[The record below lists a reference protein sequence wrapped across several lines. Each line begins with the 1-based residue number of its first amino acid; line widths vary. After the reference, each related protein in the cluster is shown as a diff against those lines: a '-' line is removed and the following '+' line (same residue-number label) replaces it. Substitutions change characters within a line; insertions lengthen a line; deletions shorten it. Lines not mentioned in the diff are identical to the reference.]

1 MKSFGIGFV
10 IAVLALI
17 ILLANSL
24 YIVTD
29 KQTAILLRFGE
40 IIDPKIESGLHF
52 KIPIL
57 NTVRK
62 FDSRVL
68 TLDAIPQ
75 PYFTEE
81 KKRLIVDAFVK
92 WRISDNEQFYITSSG
107 GQLSALRT
115 LLTQRVDEGLR
126 NQFGKRTVQDV
137 ISGERDQLM
146 KALTADLN
154 TVANSELGVEVID
167 VRVKKIEL
175 PTEVNDSVY
184 NRMRTERERLAQELR
199 AEGNEI
205 AEEIRANADKERT
218 VILADAYKTAELIKG
233 EGDAEATSTYAKA
246 FNKDPEFYEFT
257 RSLSAYQSTFENKSD
272 VLLIDPESD
281 FFKYLDSSFGTS
293 SSE

>member
-1 MKSFGIGFV
+1 MRSFGIGFV
-10 IAVLALI
+10 IAILALI

-52 KIPIL
+52 KVPIL

-137 ISGERDQLM
+137 ISGERDELM
-146 KALTADLN
+146 RVLTADLN
-154 TVANSELGVEVID
+154 KVANSELGVEVID

-184 NRMRTERERLAQELR
+184 NRIRTERERLAQELR

-218 VILADAYKTAELIKG
+218 VILADAYKTAEIIKG

-246 FNKDPEFYEFT
+246 FNKNPEFYEFT
-257 RSLSAYQSTFENKSD
+257 RSLSAYQSTFENQSD

-293 SSE
+293 KSE

>member
-1 MKSFGIGFV
+1 MRSFGIGFV
-10 IAVLALI
+10 IAILALI

-52 KIPIL
+52 KVPIL

-68 TLDAIPQ
+68 TLDAVPQ

-137 ISGERDQLM
+137 ISGERDELM
-146 KALTADLN
+146 RVLTADLN
-154 TVANSELGVEVID
+154 KVANSELGVEVID

-218 VILADAYKTAELIKG
+218 VILADAYKTAEIIKG

-246 FNKDPEFYEFT
+246 FNKNPEFYEFT

-293 SSE
+293 KSE

>member
-1 MKSFGIGFV
+1 M
-10 IAVLALI
+10 
-17 ILLANSL
+17 
-24 YIVTD
+24 
-29 KQTAILLRFGE
+29 
-40 IIDPKIESGLHF
+40 
-52 KIPIL
+52 PIL

-137 ISGERDQLM
+137 ISGERDELM
-146 KALTADLN
+146 RVLTADLN
-154 TVANSELGVEVID
+154 KVANAELGVEVID

-218 VILADAYKTAELIKG
+218 VILADAYKTAEIIKG
-233 EGDAEATSTYAKA
+233 EGDAAATSTYAKA
-246 FNKDPEFYEFT
+246 FNKNPEFYEFT

-293 SSE
+293 KSE

>member
-1 MKSFGIGFV
+1 MKSFGIGFIV
-10 IAVLALI
+10 LILAVI

-24 YIVTD
+24 FIVTD

-52 KIPIL
+52 KVPIL

-68 TLDAIPQ
+68 TLDAVPQ

-107 GQLSALRT
+107 GQLGALRT

-154 TVANSELGVEVID
+154 KVANSELGVEVID

-175 PTEVNDSVY
+175 PSEVNDSVY

-218 VILADAYKTAELIKG
+218 VILADAYKTAEIIKG
-233 EGDAEATSTYAKA
+233 EGDADATSTYAEA
-246 FNKDPEFYEFT
+246 FNKNPEFYEFT
-257 RSLSAYQSTFENKSD
+257 RSLSAYQSTFQNKSD

-281 FFKYLDSSFGTS
+281 FFKYLDSSFGTPS
-293 SSE
+293 K

>member
-10 IAVLALI
+10 IAILALI

-146 KALTADLN
+146 NALTADLN

-175 PTEVNDSVY
+175 PSEVNDSVY

-218 VILADAYKTAELIKG
+218 VILADAYKTAEIIKG

>member
-10 IAVLALI
+10 IAILALI

-154 TVANSELGVEVID
+154 KVANSELGVEVID

-175 PTEVNDSVY
+175 PSEVNDSVY

-218 VILADAYKTAELIKG
+218 VILADAYKTAEIIKG

>member
-1 MKSFGIGFV
+1 MKSFGIGFIV
-10 IAVLALI
+10 LILAVI

-24 YIVTD
+24 FIVTD

-52 KIPIL
+52 KVPIL

-68 TLDAIPQ
+68 TLDAVPQ

-107 GQLSALRT
+107 GQLAALRT

-154 TVANSELGVEVID
+154 KVANSELGVEVID

-175 PTEVNDSVY
+175 PSEVNDSVY

-218 VILADAYKTAELIKG
+218 VILADAYKTAEIIKG
-233 EGDAEATSTYAKA
+233 EGDADATSTYAEA
-246 FNKDPEFYEFT
+246 FNKNPEFYEFT
-257 RSLSAYQSTFENKSD
+257 RSLSAYQSTFQNKSD

-281 FFKYLDSSFGTS
+281 FFKYLDSSFGTP
-293 SSE
+293 SE

>member
-1 MKSFGIGFV
+1 MKSFKLSFV
-10 IAVLALI
+10 V
-17 ILLANSL
+17 ILLALVVILANSI

-52 KIPIL
+52 KIPVL

-68 TLDAIPQ
+68 TLDAVPQ
-75 PYFTEE
+75 PYYTEE

-92 WRISDNEQFYITSSG
+92 WKISDNEQFYITSSG
-107 GQLSALRT
+107 GQLGAMRT

-126 NQFGKRTVQDV
+126 NQFGIRTVIEV
-137 ISGERDQLM
+137 ISGERDELM
-146 KALTADLN
+146 RALTEDLN
-154 TVANSELGVEVID
+154 KVATSELGIEVID

-175 PTEVNDSVY
+175 PSEVNDSVY

-218 VILADAYKTAELIKG
+218 VILADAYKEAEITKG
-233 EGDAEATSTYAKA
+233 EGDAKATSTYAQA
-246 FNKDPEFYEFT
+246 FNKNPEFYEFT
-257 RSLSAYQSTFENKSD
+257 RSLKAYQSTFENKSD
-272 VLLIDPESD
+272 ILLIDPDSD
-281 FFKYLDSSFGTS
+281 
-293 SSE
+293 

>member
-1 MKSFGIGFV
+1 MRSFGIGFV
-10 IAVLALI
+10 IAILALI

-40 IIDPKIESGLHF
+40 IIDPKMESGLHF
-52 KIPIL
+52 KVPIL

-137 ISGERDQLM
+137 ISGERDELM
-146 KALTADLN
+146 RVLTADLN
-154 TVANSELGVEVID
+154 KVANSELGVEVID

-175 PTEVNDSVY
+175 PSEVNDSVY

-218 VILADAYKTAELIKG
+218 VILADAYKTAEIIKG

-246 FNKDPEFYEFT
+246 FNKNPEFYEFT

-293 SSE
+293 KSE

>member
-1 MKSFGIGFV
+1 MRSFGIGFI
-10 IAVLALI
+10 IAILALI

-52 KIPIL
+52 KVPIL

-137 ISGERDQLM
+137 ISGERDELM
-146 KALTADLN
+146 KVLTADLN
-154 TVANSELGVEVID
+154 KVANSELGVEVID

-218 VILADAYKTAELIKG
+218 VILADAYKTAEIIKG

-246 FNKDPEFYEFT
+246 FNKNPEFYEFT

-293 SSE
+293 KSE

>member
-1 MKSFGIGFV
+1 MRSFGIGFV
-10 IAVLALI
+10 IAILALI

-52 KIPIL
+52 KVPIL

-146 KALTADLN
+146 RVLTADLN
-154 TVANSELGVEVID
+154 KVANSELGVEVID

-175 PTEVNDSVY
+175 PSEVNDSVY

-218 VILADAYKTAELIKG
+218 VILADAYKTAEIIKG

-246 FNKDPEFYEFT
+246 FNKNPEFYEFT

-272 VLLIDPESD
+272 VLLIDPDSD

-293 SSE
+293 KSE

>member
-10 IAVLALI
+10 IAILALI

-68 TLDAIPQ
+68 TLDALPQ
-75 PYFTEE
+75 PYFTAE

-92 WRISDNEQFYITSSG
+92 WRITNNEQFYITSSG
-107 GQLSALRT
+107 GQLSAMRT

-126 NQFGKRTVQDV
+126 NQFGTRTVQEV
-137 ISGERDQLM
+137 VSGERDELM
-146 KALTADLN
+146 NILTTDLN
-154 TVANSELGVEVID
+154 TVAAGELGIEVLD

-175 PTEVNDSVY
+175 PTEVNESVY
-184 NRMRTERERLAQELR
+184 NRMKQ
-199 AEGNEI
+199 
-205 AEEIRANADKERT
+205 KER
-218 VILADAYKTAELIKG
+218 G
-233 EGDAEATSTYAKA
+233 
-246 FNKDPEFYEFT
+246 
-257 RSLSAYQSTFENKSD
+257 
-272 VLLIDPESD
+272 LLKN
-281 FFKYLDSSFGTS
+281 FVHKVQK
-293 SSE
+293 

>member
-1 MKSFGIGFV
+1 MKSFKLSFV
-10 IAVLALI
+10 VILIALVVI
-17 ILLANSL
+17 LANSI

-29 KQTAILLRFGE
+29 KQTGILLRFGE

-68 TLDAIPQ
+68 TLDAVPQ
-75 PYFTEE
+75 PYYTEE

-92 WRISDNEQFYITSSG
+92 WKISDNEQFYITSSG
-107 GQLSALRT
+107 GQLGAMRT

-126 NQFGKRTVQDV
+126 NQFGIGTVKEV
-137 ISGERDQLM
+137 ISGERDELM
-146 KALTADLN
+146 RALTEDLN
-154 TVANSELGVEVID
+154 IVATSELGIEVID

-175 PTEVNDSVY
+175 PSEVNDSVY

-218 VILADAYKTAELIKG
+218 VILADAYKKAEITKG
-233 EGDAEATSTYAKA
+233 EGDANATSTYAQA
-246 FNKDPEFYEFT
+246 FNKNPEFYEFT
-257 RSLSAYQSTFENKSD
+257 RSLKAYQATFENKSD
-272 VLLIDPESD
+272 ILLIDPDSD
-281 FFKYLDSSFGTS
+281 FFKYLDSSLGTPNQ
-293 SSE
+293 

>member
-10 IAVLALI
+10 IAILALI

-154 TVANSELGVEVID
+154 KVANSELGVEVID

-175 PTEVNDSVY
+175 PSEVNDSVY

-218 VILADAYKTAELIKG
+218 VILADAYKTAEIIKG

-281 FFKYLDSSFGTS
+281 FFKYLDSSFGTT

>member
-1 MKSFGIGFV
+1 MRSFGIGFV
-10 IAVLALI
+10 IAILALI

-40 IIDPKIESGLHF
+40 IIDPKNESGLHF
-52 KIPIL
+52 KVPIL

-146 KALTADLN
+146 RVLTADLN
-154 TVANSELGVEVID
+154 KVANTELGVEVID

-218 VILADAYKTAELIKG
+218 VILADAYKTAEIIKG

-246 FNKDPEFYEFT
+246 FNKNPEFYEFT

-293 SSE
+293 KSE

>member
-1 MKSFGIGFV
+1 MRSFGIGFV
-10 IAVLALI
+10 IVILALI

-40 IIDPKIESGLHF
+40 FIDPKIESGLHF
-52 KIPIL
+52 KVPIL

-137 ISGERDQLM
+137 ISGERDELM
-146 KALTADLN
+146 RVLTADLN
-154 TVANSELGVEVID
+154 KVANSELGVEVID

-175 PTEVNDSVY
+175 PSEVNDSVY

-218 VILADAYKTAELIKG
+218 VILADAYKTAEIIKG

-246 FNKDPEFYEFT
+246 FNKNPEFYEFT

-293 SSE
+293 KSE

>member
-1 MKSFGIGFV
+1 MRSFGIGFV
-10 IAVLALI
+10 IAILALI

-52 KIPIL
+52 KVPIL

-137 ISGERDQLM
+137 ISGERDELM
-146 KALTADLN
+146 RVLTADLN
-154 TVANSELGVEVID
+154 KVANSELGVEVID

-175 PTEVNDSVY
+175 PSEVNDSVY

-218 VILADAYKTAELIKG
+218 VILADAYKTAEIIKG

-246 FNKDPEFYEFT
+246 FNKNPEFYEFT

-281 FFKYLDSSFGTS
+281 FFKYLDSSIGTS
-293 SSE
+293 KSE

>member
-62 FDSRVL
+62 FDSSVL
-68 TLDAIPQ
+68 TLDAITQ
-75 PYFTEE
+75 PYITEE

-154 TVANSELGVEVID
+154 KVANSELGVEVID

-175 PTEVNDSVY
+175 PSEVNDSVY

-218 VILADAYKTAELIKG
+218 VILADAYKTAEIIKG

>member
-1 MKSFGIGFV
+1 MRSLGIGFV
-10 IAVLALI
+10 IAILALI

-52 KIPIL
+52 KVPIL

-146 KALTADLN
+146 SVLTADLN
-154 TVANSELGVEVID
+154 KVANSELGVEVID

-218 VILADAYKTAELIKG
+218 VILADAYKTAEIIKG

-246 FNKDPEFYEFT
+246 FNKNPEFYEFT

-293 SSE
+293 KSE

>member
-1 MKSFGIGFV
+1 MRSFGIGFV
-10 IAVLALI
+10 IALLALI

-40 IIDPKIESGLHF
+40 IIDPKIESGIHF
-52 KIPIL
+52 KVPIL

-137 ISGERDQLM
+137 ISGERDELM
-146 KALTADLN
+146 RVLTADLN
-154 TVANSELGVEVID
+154 KVANSELGVEVID

-218 VILADAYKTAELIKG
+218 VILADAYKTAEIIKG
-233 EGDAEATSTYAKA
+233 EGDAAATSTYAKA
-246 FNKDPEFYEFT
+246 FNKNPEFYEFT

-293 SSE
+293 KSE

>member
-1 MKSFGIGFV
+1 MKSFGIGFIV
-10 IAVLALI
+10 LILAVI

-24 YIVTD
+24 FIVTD

-52 KIPIL
+52 KVPIL

-68 TLDAIPQ
+68 TLDAVPQ

-107 GQLSALRT
+107 GQLGALRT

-137 ISGERDQLM
+137 ISGERDELM

-154 TVANSELGVEVID
+154 KVANSELGVEVID

-175 PTEVNDSVY
+175 PSEVNDSVY

-218 VILADAYKTAELIKG
+218 VILADAYKTAEIIKG
-233 EGDAEATSTYAKA
+233 EGDADATSTYAEA
-246 FNKDPEFYEFT
+246 FNKNPEFYEFT
-257 RSLSAYQSTFENKSD
+257 RSLSAYQSTFQNKSD

-281 FFKYLDSSFGTS
+281 FFKYLDSSFGTP
-293 SSE
+293 SE

>member
-1 MKSFGIGFV
+1 MRSFGIGFV
-10 IAVLALI
+10 IAILALI
-17 ILLANSL
+17 IILANSL

-52 KIPIL
+52 KVPIL

-137 ISGERDQLM
+137 ISGERDELM
-146 KALTADLN
+146 RVLTADLN
-154 TVANSELGVEVID
+154 KVANSELGVEVID

-175 PTEVNDSVY
+175 PTDVNDSVY

-218 VILADAYKTAELIKG
+218 VILADAYKTAEIIKG

-246 FNKDPEFYEFT
+246 FNKNPEFYEFT

-293 SSE
+293 KSE

>member
-1 MKSFGIGFV
+1 MRSFGIGFV
-10 IAVLALI
+10 IVILALI

-52 KIPIL
+52 KVPIL

-137 ISGERDQLM
+137 ISGERDELM
-146 KALTADLN
+146 KVLTADLN
-154 TVANSELGVEVID
+154 KVANSELGVEVID

-218 VILADAYKTAELIKG
+218 VILADAYKTAEIIKG

-246 FNKDPEFYEFT
+246 FNKNPEFYEFT

-293 SSE
+293 KSE

>member
-146 KALTADLN
+146 SVLTADLN
-154 TVANSELGVEVID
+154 KVANSELGVEVID

-175 PTEVNDSVY
+175 PSEVNDSVY

-218 VILADAYKTAELIKG
+218 VILADAYKTAEIIKG

>member
-1 MKSFGIGFV
+1 MRSFGIGFV
-10 IAVLALI
+10 IAILALI

-52 KIPIL
+52 KVPIL

-137 ISGERDQLM
+137 ISGERDELM
-146 KALTADLN
+146 KVLTADLN
-154 TVANSELGVEVID
+154 KVANSELGVEVID

-205 AEEIRANADKERT
+205 AEEIRANAEKERT
-218 VILADAYKTAELIKG
+218 VILADAYNTAEMIKG

-246 FNKDPEFYEFT
+246 FNKNPEFYEFT

-293 SSE
+293 KSE

>member
-10 IAVLALI
+10 IAILALI

-146 KALTADLN
+146 QALTADLN
-154 TVANSELGVEVID
+154 TVANAELGVEVID

-218 VILADAYKTAELIKG
+218 VILADAYKTAEIIKG

>member
-1 MKSFGIGFV
+1 MRSFGIGFV
-10 IAVLALI
+10 IAILALI

-52 KIPIL
+52 KVPIL

-146 KALTADLN
+146 RVLTADLN
-154 TVANSELGVEVID
+154 KVANTELGVEVID

-218 VILADAYKTAELIKG
+218 VILADAYKTAEIIKG

-246 FNKDPEFYEFT
+246 FNKNPEFYEFT

-293 SSE
+293 KSE

>member
-1 MKSFGIGFV
+1 MKSFGVGFIV
-10 IAVLALI
+10 LILAVI

-24 YIVTD
+24 FIVTD

-52 KIPIL
+52 KVPIL

-68 TLDAIPQ
+68 TLDAVPQ

-107 GQLSALRT
+107 GQLGALRT

-154 TVANSELGVEVID
+154 KVANTELGVEVID

-175 PTEVNDSVY
+175 PSEVNDSVY

-218 VILADAYKTAELIKG
+218 VILADAYKTAEIIKG
-233 EGDAEATSTYAKA
+233 EGDADATSTYADA
-246 FNKDPEFYEFT
+246 FNKNPEFYEFT
-257 RSLSAYQSTFENKSD
+257 RSLSAYQATFQNKSD

-281 FFKYLDSSFGTS
+281 FFKYLDSSFGTP
-293 SSE
+293 SE

>member
-10 IAVLALI
+10 IAILALI

-175 PTEVNDSVY
+175 PSEVNDSVY

-218 VILADAYKTAELIKG
+218 VILADAYKTAEIIKG